1 MILRARKGERLKR
14 LKYLLGFHELI
25 THTPYFSW
33 RCFHIP
39 RDRVAL
45 RCNPL
50 PVTSY
55 EIGMTAKE
63 LKPTAVAH
71 GPSLA
76 TYHVCTKV
84 PQIPPNP
91 TQNQCDHNPA
101 AVRPRLS
108 SFSVWR
114 LRQSHVPSWR
124 ISKHEKGYVTWWKR
138 DENVWWTTKTPALVA
153 KYSDC
158 YRCLRKVI
166 WTRNFVRLIHIFNRS
181 GKVVVRL

>member
-1 MILRARKGERLKR
+1 
-14 LKYLLGFHELI
+14 
-25 THTPYFSW
+25 
-33 RCFHIP
+33 
-39 RDRVAL
+39 
-45 RCNPL
+45 
-50 PVTSY
+50 
-55 EIGMTAKE
+55 MTAKE

-84 PQIPPNP
+84 PQIPLNP

-138 DENVWWTTKTPALVA
+138 DENVWWTTKTPAVFA

-166 WTRNFVRLIHIFNRS
+166 WTRNFVLSIHIFNRS
-181 GKVVVRL
+181 GKVVERCLSGCRHDICAFLHSTDFRAYLIREKNIFWLLV